1 MLLSQSK
8 RTVWANLTI
17 IFNRHHCV
25 KKTILFD
32 QTAVNNA
39 FVRVLRWCVLQWISL
54 LLLCVLG
61 GRSLSRGVRLVLHL
75 DIDVVAVALERSNQ
89 TIVLVLVQRVHIAE
103 LFEYKVVR

>member
-61 GRSLSRGVRLVLHL
+61 GRSLSCGVRLVLNL

-89 TIVLVLVQRVHIAE
+89 TIVLVLVQCVHIAE
-103 LFEYKVVR
+103 LFEYKVV